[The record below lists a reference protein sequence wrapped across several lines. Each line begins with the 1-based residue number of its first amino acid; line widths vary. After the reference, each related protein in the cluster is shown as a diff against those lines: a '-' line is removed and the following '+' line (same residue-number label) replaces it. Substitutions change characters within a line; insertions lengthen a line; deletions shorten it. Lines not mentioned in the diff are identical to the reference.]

1 MTTAQKSIDEL
12 SIDTI
17 RTLSIDAVQKANSGH
32 PGLPLGA
39 APMAFVLWQRILKHN
54 PRNPHWPDRDRF
66 VLSAGHGCA
75 LLYSLLYLTGYDLT
89 LDDLKAFRQWGS
101 RTPGHPEA
109 HMTPGVEATTGP
121 LGQGT
126 ANAVGMAMAE
136 RWLAHR
142 YNRPGH
148 EIVNHRTFCLVGDG
162 DLMEG
167 ISSEAGSLAGHLKL
181 GKLTY
186 LYDDNHVTLD
196 GPARQSFT
204 EDVLARYAAYGWQ
217 VLRVE
222 NGNTDLDAIER
233 DIRTAIGQ
241 QERPTIIAVRTTIGY
256 GSPHKA
262 GTNAAHGSPLGPEEV
277 ALTKK
282 ALGWEW
288 TDPFHVPEEALRHF
302 RKAVEK
308 GVKEEAEWER
318 RFEAYAKAC
327 PELAEQWRE
336 ERKGMLPPG
345 WDADLPKWKVGES
358 LATRVAS
365 GKAINA
371 IAKKVPWLLG
381 GDADL
386 SESTKTKIEG
396 DPDFDGQTGEGN
408 NIHYGV
414 REHAM
419 AAIANGMSYHGG
431 IRPFVATFFC
441 FSDYMRPSVRLA
453 ALNHLPT
460 IFVWTHDSIGLGED
474 GPTHQAVEQL
484 MSLRAMPHFSILRPG
499 DANETA
505 EAWRAAMEH
514 REGAVGLVLCRQN
527 VPTLDRSG
535 AKGDV
540 SRGAY
545 ILAEATGGKPRL
557 ILIGT
562 GSELQLAVGG
572 RQKLEA
578 DGIPT
583 RVVSMPCWEFFDRQ
597 PREYRDEVLPPE
609 VRARLSI
616 EAGVTLGWQK
626 YVGDKGGSI
635 GVDRYG
641 ASAPG
646 EVVMREYG
654 FTVDHVVEFA
664 RGLLRK
670 EEPLRKQ
677 GGDA

>member
-1 MTTAQKSIDEL
+1 
-12 SIDTI
+12 
-17 RTLSIDAVQKANSGH
+17 
-32 PGLPLGA
+32 
-39 APMAFVLWQRILKHN
+39 MAYVLWQRFLKHN
-54 PRNPHWPDRDRF
+54 PHNPHWPDRDRF
-66 VLSAGHGCA
+66 VLSAGHGSM
-75 LLYSLLYLTGYDLT
+75 LLYSLLHLTGYDLT

-101 RTPGHPEA
+101 RTPGHPEYGL
-109 HMTPGVEATTGP
+109 TPGVEATTGP

-126 ANAVGMAMAE
+126 ANAVGMAIAE
-136 RWLAHR
+136 RFLA
-142 YNRPGH
+142 NRFNRDGH

-162 DLMEG
+162 DMMEG

-181 GKLTY
+181 GKLVY
-186 LYDDNHVTLD
+186 LYDDNKVSLD
-196 GPARQSFT
+196 GPTSQSFT
-204 EDVLARYAAYGWQ
+204 EDVLARYAAYGWKT
-217 VLRVE
+217 LRVE
-222 NGNTDLDAIER
+222 DGNTDIDGIQRAIAE
-233 DIRTAIGQ
+233 AVGQ
-241 QERPTIIAVRTTIGY
+241 TEKPTIIAVRTTIGY

-262 GTNAAHGSPLGPEEV
+262 GTSAAHGSPLGPEEV

-288 TDPFHVPEEALRHF
+288 TDPFHVPEESLRHF
-302 RKAVEK
+302 RTAVEK
-308 GVKEEAEWER
+308 GVKDEAEWER
-318 RFEAYAKAC
+318 RFEAYAKAY
-327 PELAEQWRE
+327 PDLAEAWRL
-336 ERKGMLPPG
+336 ERKGALPAG
-345 WDADLPKWKVGES
+345 WDADLPKWKPGES

-371 IAKKVPWLLG
+371 IAKNVPWLLG

-396 DPDFDGQTGEGN
+396 VPEFDGQTGEGN

-419 AAIANGMSYHGG
+419 AAIANGMAYPGG
-431 IRPFVATFFC
+431 VRPFVATFFC
-441 FSDYMRPSVRLA
+441 FSDYMRPSIRLA
-453 ALNHLPT
+453 ALNHLST

-484 MSLRAMPHFSILRPG
+484 MSLRAMPFFSIIRPG

-505 EAWRAAMEH
+505 EAWRTAMEH

-527 VPTLDRSG
+527 IPVLDRSG

-545 ILAEATGGKPRL
+545 ILAEAKGGKPKV
-557 ILIGT
+557 ILTGT
-562 GSELQLAVGG
+562 GSGLHLAVGR
-572 RQKLEA
+572 RQKSEA
-578 DGIPT
+578 EGLPT
-583 RVVSMPCWEFFDRQ
+583 RVVSMPCWEFFDKQ
-597 PREYRDEVLPPE
+597 HREYRDEVLPPS
-609 VRARLSI
+609 VRTRLSI

-646 EVVMREYG
+646 DVVMREYG

-670 EEPLRKQ
+670 Q
-677 GGDA
+677 GGDS

>member
-1 MTTAQKSIDEL
+1 MTTAQKSLDEL

-39 APMAFVLWQRILKHN
+39 APMAYVLWQRFLRHN
-54 PRNPHWPDRDRF
+54 PRDPRWPDRDRF

-75 LLYSLLYLTGYDLT
+75 LLYSLLYLTGYDLS
-89 LDDLKAFRQWGS
+89 LDDLKAFRQWDS
-101 RTPGHPEA
+101 KTPGHPEVRD
-109 HMTPGVEATTGP
+109 TPGVEATTGP

-126 ANAVGMAMAE
+126 ANAVGMAIAE
-136 RWLAHR
+136 RWLANR
-142 YNRPGH
+142 FNRPGH
-148 EIVNHRTFCLVGDG
+148 TIVDHRTFCLVGDG

-181 GKLTY
+181 GKLVY

-196 GPARQSFT
+196 GPAKQSFT
-204 EDVLARYAAYGWQ
+204 EDVLARYAAYGWRT
-217 VLRVE
+217 LRVE
-222 NGNTDLDAIER
+222 NGNTDLEAIDR
-233 DIRTAIGQ
+233 AIAQAVGQ

-262 GTNAAHGSPLGPEEV
+262 GTSAAHGSPLGPDEV

-288 TDPFHVPEEALRHF
+288 TDAFHVPEESLRHF
-302 RKAVEK
+302 RLAVEK
-308 GVKEEAEWER
+308 GVKAEADWER
-318 RFEAYAKAC
+318 RFEAYAKAY
-327 PELAEQWRE
+327 PDLAEAWRE
-336 ERKGMLPPG
+336 ERKGALPPG
-345 WDADLPKWKVGES
+345 WDADLSKCTWKPGES

-371 IAKKVPWLLG
+371 IARKVPWLLG

-386 SESTKTKIEG
+386 SESTKTKIDG
-396 DPDFDGQTGEGN
+396 VPDFDGQTGEGN

-419 AAIANGMSYHGG
+419 AAIANGMAYHGG
-431 IRPFVATFFC
+431 VRPFVATFFC
-441 FSDYMRPSVRLA
+441 FSDYMRPSIRLA
-453 ALNHLPT
+453 ALNHLDT

-484 MSLRAMPHFSILRPG
+484 MSLRAMPLFSIIRPG

-514 REGAVGLVLCRQN
+514 RDGAVGLVLCRQN
-527 VPTLDRSG
+527 IPVLDRSG
-535 AKGDV
+535 SKGDV

-545 ILAEATGGKPRL
+545 ILAEATGGQPKV

-578 DGIPT
+578 EGIPT
-583 RVVSMPCWEFFDRQ
+583 RVVSMPCWEVFDKQ
-597 PREYRDEVLPPE
+597 PREYRDEVLPPN
-609 VRARLSI
+609 VRTRLSI

-646 EVVMREYG
+646 DVVMREYG
-654 FTVDHVVEFA
+654 FTVDHVVDFA

-670 EEPLRKQ
+670 E
-677 GGDA
+677 GGGS

>member
-1 MTTAQKSIDEL
+1 MSKSLDEL
-12 SIDTI
+12 CVDTI

-39 APMAFVLWQRILKHN
+39 APMAYVLWQRHLRHN
-54 PRNPHWPDRDRF
+54 PHDPKWADRDRF
-66 VLSAGHGCA
+66 VLSAGHGCM
-75 LLYSLLYLTGYDLT
+75 LLYSLLHLTGYDLT
-89 LDDLKAFRQWGS
+89 LEDLKAFRQWES
-101 RTPGHPEA
+101 RTPGHPEVLL
-109 HMTPGVEATTGP
+109 TPGVEATTGP

-142 YNRPGH
+142 FNRPGH
-148 EIVNHRTFCLVGDG
+148 EIVHHRTFALVGDG

-186 LYDDNHVTLD
+186 LYDDNHVSLD
-196 GPARQSFT
+196 GPTSWSFT
-204 EDVLARYAAYGWQ
+204 EDVLRRYEAYGWQ

-222 NGNTDLDAIER
+222 KGNTDLPAIDAA
-233 DIRTAIGQ
+233 IRTAVSQ
-241 QERPTIIAVRTTIGY
+241 TERPTIIAVRTTIGY

-262 GTNAAHGSPLGPEEV
+262 GTSAAHGSPLGAEEV

-288 TDPFHVPEEALRHF
+288 TEPFFIPEEALEHF
-302 RKAVEK
+302 RTAVARGTE
-308 GVKEEAEWER
+308 EEAQWER
-318 RFEAYAKAC
+318 RFQAYAKEY
-327 PELAEQWRE
+327 PDLAQLWRTQ
-336 ERKGMLPPG
+336 RKGALPPG
-345 WDADLPKWKVGES
+345 WDADLPKWKPGES
-358 LATRVAS
+358 LATRVAG
-365 GKAINA
+365 GKSINA
-371 IAKKVPWLLG
+371 IARHVPWLLG

-396 DPDFDGQTGEGN
+396 AEDFDGQTGAGN

-419 AAIANGMSYHGG
+419 AAIANGMAYHGG
-431 IRPFVATFFC
+431 VRPFVATFFC
-441 FSDYMRPSVRLA
+441 FSDYMRPSIRLA

-460 IFVWTHDSIGLGED
+460 IFVWTHDSVGLGED

-484 MSLRAMPHFSILRPG
+484 MSLRLMPHFSILRPG

-514 REGAVGLVLCRQN
+514 RDGAVGLVLCRQN
-527 VPTLDRSG
+527 IPVLDRSG
-535 AKGDV
+535 AKGDA

-545 ILAEATGGKPRL
+545 ILAEANGGAPRV

-562 GSELQLAVGG
+562 GSELQLAVSG
-572 RQKLEA
+572 RQELEA
-578 DGIPT
+578 EGIPT

-597 PREYRDEVLPPE
+597 PREYRDEVLPPG

-626 YVGDKGGSI
+626 YVGDHGGSI
-635 GVDRYG
+635 GVDRFG

-646 EVVMREYG
+646 EVVMKKLG
-654 FTVDHVVEFA
+654 FTVEHVVEFA
-664 RGLLRK
+664 KALLR
-670 EEPLRKQ
+670 
-677 GGDA
+677 

>member
-1 MTTAQKSIDEL
+1 LTTAQKSLDEL

-17 RTLSIDAVQKANSGH
+17 RTLSIDMVQKANSGH

-39 APMAFVLWQRILKHN
+39 APMAYVLWQRYLRHN
-54 PRNPHWPDRDRF
+54 PRSPHWPDRDRF

-101 RTPGHPEA
+101 RTPGHPEF
-109 HMTPGVEATTGP
+109 HLTPGVEATTGP

-142 YNRPGH
+142 FNRPGQT
-148 EIVNHRTFCLVGDG
+148 IVDHRTFCLVGDG

-181 GKLTY
+181 GKLVY

-196 GPARQSFT
+196 GPAKQSFT

-217 VLRVE
+217 TLRVE
-222 NGNTDLDAIER
+222 NGNTDLDSVDRAIQ
-233 DIRTAIGQ
+233 TAIGQ

-262 GTNAAHGSPLGPEEV
+262 GTSAAHGSPLGPEEV

-288 TDPFHVPEEALRHF
+288 TDPFHVPDDALRQF
-302 RKAVEK
+302 RSAVER
-308 GVKEEAEWER
+308 GVKAEAEWER
-318 RFEAYAKAC
+318 RFEAYAKAY
-327 PELAEQWRE
+327 PDLAEQWRA
-336 ERKGMLPPG
+336 ERKGALPSG
-345 WDADLPKWKVGES
+345 WDTDLPKWKAGES

-365 GKAINA
+365 GKSINA

-396 DPDFDGQTGEGN
+396 DADFDGQTGEGN

-419 AAIANGMSYHGG
+419 AGIANGMAYHGG
-431 IRPFVATFFC
+431 VRPFVATFFC

-453 ALNHLPT
+453 ALNHLST

-484 MSLRAMPHFSILRPG
+484 MSLRAMPYFSIIRPG

-505 EAWRAAMEH
+505 EAWRATMEH

-527 VPTLDRSG
+527 IPVLDRSG
-535 AKGDV
+535 ARGDV

-545 ILAEATGGKPRL
+545 ILAEASGGKPKI

-578 DGIPT
+578 EGIPT
-583 RVVSMPCWEFFDRQ
+583 RVVSMPCWEFFDKQ
-597 PREYRDEVLPPE
+597 PREYRDEVLPPS

-646 EVVMREYG
+646 EVVMREYR

-670 EEPLRKQ
+670 E
-677 GGDA
+677 GGDS

>member
-1 MTTAQKSIDEL
+1 LTTAQKSLDEL

-17 RTLSIDAVQKANSGH
+17 RTLSIDMVQKANSGH

-39 APMAFVLWQRILKHN
+39 APMAYVLWQRHLRHN
-54 PRNPHWPDRDRF
+54 PRSPHWPDRDRF

-89 LDDLKAFRQWGS
+89 LDDLKAFRQWES
-101 RTPGHPEA
+101 RTPGHPEF
-109 HMTPGVEATTGP
+109 HLTPGVEATTGP

-142 YNRPGH
+142 FNRPGH
-148 EIVNHRTFCLVGDG
+148 TIVDHRTFCLVGDG

-181 GKLTY
+181 GKLVY

-196 GPARQSFT
+196 GPAKQSFT

-217 VLRVE
+217 VMRVE
-222 NGNTDLDAIER
+222 NGNTDLDSIDRAIQ
-233 DIRTAIGQ
+233 TAVGQ
-241 QERPTIIAVRTTIGY
+241 EERPTIIAVRTTIGY

-262 GTNAAHGSPLGPEEV
+262 GTSAAHGSPLGPEEV

-288 TDPFHVPEEALRHF
+288 TDAFHVPEDALRQF
-302 RKAVEK
+302 RAAVEK
-308 GVKEEAEWER
+308 GVKAEADWER
-318 RFEAYAKAC
+318 RFEAYAKAY
-327 PELAEQWRE
+327 PELAEAWRE
-336 ERKGMLPPG
+336 ERKGALPPG
-345 WDADLPKWKVGES
+345 WDAELPKWKAGES

-365 GKAINA
+365 GKSINA

-419 AAIANGMSYHGG
+419 AGIANGMAYHGG
-431 IRPFVATFFC
+431 VRPFVATFFC

-453 ALNHLPT
+453 ALNHLST

-484 MSLRAMPHFSILRPG
+484 MSLRAMPYFSIIRPG

-505 EAWRAAMEH
+505 EAWRATMEH

-527 VPTLDRSG
+527 VPVLDRSG

-545 ILAEATGGKPRL
+545 ILAEAAGGKPRM

-578 DGIPT
+578 EGIPT
-583 RVVSMPCWEFFDRQ
+583 RVVSMPCWEFFEKQ
-597 PREYRDEVLPPE
+597 PREYRDEVLPPS

-670 EEPLRKQ
+670 E
-677 GGDA
+677 GGD

>member
-1 MTTAQKSIDEL
+1 MTTVQKSLEEL

-39 APMAFVLWQRILKHN
+39 APMAYVLWQRHLKHN
-54 PRNPHWPDRDRF
+54 PRDPHWPDRDRF

-109 HMTPGVEATTGP
+109 LLTPGVEATTGP

-126 ANAVGMAMAE
+126 SNAVGMAIAE

-196 GPARQSFT
+196 GPAKQSFT
-204 EDVLARYAAYGWQ
+204 DDVLARYAAYGWQ

-222 NGNTDLDAIER
+222 NGNTELDSIDRAIQ
-233 DIRTAIGQ
+233 TAVSQ
-241 QERPTIIAVRTTIGY
+241 QERPTLIAVRTTIGY

-262 GTNAAHGSPLGPEEV
+262 GSNAAHGSPLGVEEV

-288 TDPFHVPEEALRHF
+288 TDPFHVPTEALTHF
-302 RKAVEK
+302 RSAVEEGIK
-308 GVKEEAEWER
+308 AEADWER
-318 RFEAYAKAC
+318 RFEAYAKAD
-327 PELAEQWRE
+327 PDLAGQWRG
-336 ERKGMLPPG
+336 ERKGALPAG
-345 WDADLPKWKVGES
+345 WDGDLPKWKPGES

-371 IAKKVPWLLG
+371 IARHVPWLLG

-396 DPDFDGQTGEGN
+396 AAEFDGQTGEGN

-414 REHAM
+414 REHTM
-419 AAIANGMSYHGG
+419 AAIGNGMAYHGG
-431 IRPFVATFFC
+431 VRPFVATFFC

-453 ALNHLPT
+453 ALNHLST

-474 GPTHQAVEQL
+474 GPTHQAVEHL
-484 MSLRAMPHFSILRPG
+484 MTLRAMPHFSILRPG

-527 VPTLDRSG
+527 VPVLDRSN

-545 ILAEATGGKPRL
+545 VLAEASGGRPRV

-562 GSELQLAVGG
+562 GSELQLAVAG
-572 RQKLEA
+572 RQKLETE
-578 DGIPT
+578 GIPT

-626 YVGDKGGSI
+626 YVGDRGGSI

-654 FTVDHVVEFA
+654 FTAEHVVEFA

-670 EEPLRKQ
+670 E
-677 GGDA
+677 GGES